1 MNMSSCYS
9 ADATY
14 STLIFRFLNRSRVS
28 MCLLLTE
35 LRGVVNQRF
44 SSLVVLEDLNTCPA
58 GLGHNKKNRTAC
70 AGKYSFTQSP
80 AVMYSSSR
88 GLQQYIPKL
97 LLSRTSNAYHLPC
110 RPTRHPRTPLALGP
124 IPRLSS
130 FSSHSSNSKS
140 WTRSVVVS
148 SSSVLQACVSRAS
161 AVSASI

>member
-9 ADATY
+9 ANATY
-14 STLIFRFLNRSRVS
+14 STLIFRFLNRSRVKWKRAS

-44 SSLVVLEDLNTCPA
+44 SPLVVLEDLNTCPA
-58 GLGHNKKNRTAC
+58 RLGHNKKQNGMRRQIFL
-70 AGKYSFTQSP
+70 YQSP

-88 GLQQYIPKL
+88 GLQQCIPKL

-130 FSSHSSNSKS
+130 FSSHSRTFSSC
-140 WTRSVVVS
+140 S
-148 SSSVLQACVSRAS
+148 SSRES
-161 AVSASI
+161 

>member
-14 STLIFRFLNRSRVS
+14 STLVFRFLNRSRVKWKRAS

-44 SSLVVLEDLNTCPA
+44 SPLVVLEDLNTCPA
-58 GLGHNKKNRTAC
+58 RLGHNKKTERHAQADTR
-70 AGKYSFTQSP
+70 YSFTQSP

-88 GLQQYIPKL
+88 GLQQNIPKL

-110 RPTRHPRTPLALGP
+110 RPTRHPCTPLALGP

-130 FSSHSSNSKS
+130 FSSHS
-140 WTRSVVVS
+140 RSFSSCS
-148 SSSVLQACVSRAS
+148 SSRES
-161 AVSASI
+161 